1 MKNILL
7 AIIGIVLML
16 PLSGDCQ
23 EVLID
28 RDILVRVASQLD
40 SFEVIK
46 DIEKK
51 YIAFKDSCVML
62 TKTQSDYILTQ
73 ESLIQNKSK
82 QIGLLK
88 QAEVEYK
95 ELLKVN
101 ESIVKIQTK
110 KIKIARR
117 NTVISLVGGGVFTV
131 GLTTALLITIIQ

>member
-1 MKNILL
+1 
-7 AIIGIVLML
+7 ML

-62 TKTQSDYILTQ
+62 TKTQSDYIPVSYTHLTLPTSDL
-73 ESLIQNKSK
+73 E
-82 QIGLLK
+82 
-88 QAEVEYK
+88 
-95 ELLKVN
+95 
-101 ESIVKIQTK
+101 
-110 KIKIARR
+110 
-117 NTVISLVGGGVFTV
+117 
-131 GLTTALLITIIQ
+131 

>member
-1 MKNILL
+1 
-7 AIIGIVLML
+7 
-16 PLSGDCQ
+16 
-23 EVLID
+23 
-28 RDILVRVASQLD
+28 LD

>member
-1 MKNILL
+1 
-7 AIIGIVLML
+7 ML

-95 ELLKVN
+95 DLLKVN

>member
-1 MKNILL
+1 
-7 AIIGIVLML
+7 ML

>member
-1 MKNILL
+1 
-7 AIIGIVLML
+7 ML

-51 YIAFKDSCVML
+51 YIAFKDSCVIL

-95 ELLKVN
+95 DLLKVN